1 MLYNSNIFETEKKK
15 TLFRHQISA
24 ILTDFIEK
32 SLKITSRDKILSLDA
47 TLKDKRGTKV
57 EKIRDIT
64 FSDLVFASIM
74 YISISW
80 LYR

>member
-1 MLYNSNIFETEKKK
+1 MVLIKFAY
-15 TLFRHQISA
+15 L
-24 ILTDFIEK
+24 
-32 SLKITSRDKILSLDA
+32 SLLHCMRDKILSLDA

-74 YISISW
+74 YISIS
-80 LYR
+80 LLCN